1 MKTEKRIHALYLEL
15 LKIAEQAQVELSPE
29 TRLALREWVQE
40 GFAAGRRNLRTRF
53 RAVLPGAGKSLRPGD
68 LPSLSAFT
76 PLEPG
81 HEIEMLHAG
90 GVSKKGSFNSLPF
103 EKGEFP
109 ATAGS
114 KKARPSGA
122 FTIIPPK
129 KARSRS
135 PEPDPPRKSFGLVN
149 SPDCVVVGREF
160 PVVVGLSPSPQ
171 PGVFGGALERPD
183 SSVGPYRLT
192 VQLVAEGFRLR
203 PEGSRR
209 ELQVTAGKPY
219 PRALFHLI
227 PEPQSVPIRSTAIQ
241 ILFSIEGQT
250 IGAAFRPIAVIQPD
264 AEALKPV
271 GAVEPGV
278 ELPVADRRSTPDLTI
293 RISTPEHDGRLL
305 WTFETRFA
313 DLAVPT
319 EPIRTHLGREPREFT
334 RWLDERLQGK
344 EGRPGLDAF
353 LAGVGDTIADAMPAA
368 LWPLLREVAKRAGEP
383 PRVLLLSEEP
393 HVPWELATIDGPW
406 IDPRALPILA
416 AQARTGRWIL
426 GNRRPT
432 MPPTRHS
439 VQCMAVISGSSAR
452 ARLEQAESEA
462 VELTEQFGA
471 TRIEASAE
479 PVHACL
485 SGRPAVDL
493 LHFAVHGLH
502 DPDGPRDGLIL
513 ADGQTLDPLEV
524 RGHRLDRAPF
534 VFLNACQ
541 AGTGHRQ
548 LGGSAGLAAS
558 FLAAGASAVV
568 APLWSVW
575 DGEARRIALEFY
587 DTVKVGERPSE
598 AIRSTRRSPHSN
610 GSATH
615 LAYQFFGHPDLRL
628 EFSRNGESLR
638 D

>member
-1 MKTEKRIHALYLEL
+1 MNAEQQVRRVVLEL
-15 LKIAEQAQVELSPE
+15 LKIAEQAKVEVSPE
-29 TRLALREWVQE
+29 ARKALERWVE
-40 GFAAGRRNLRTRF
+40 ERWAAGKRNFPNAF
-53 RAVLPGAGKSLRPGD
+53 RALLTKVRGALEASD
-68 LPSLSAFT
+68 FPSLDVPKRGDYLLT
-76 PLEPG
+76 KRME
-81 HEIEMLHAG
+81 G
-90 GVSKKGSFNSLPF
+90 G
-103 EKGEFP
+103 
-109 ATAGS
+109 
-114 KKARPSGA
+114 GA
-122 FTIIPPK
+122 FFPTGSGVAAAIVPRKPNSHPTK
-129 KARSRS
+129 
-135 PEPDPPRKSFGLVN
+135 PDPPRKSFGLVN
-149 SPDCVVVGREF
+149 APDCVVVGREF
-160 PVVVGLSPSPQ
+160 PVVVGLSSTPQ

-192 VQLVAEGFRLR
+192 VQLVADGFRLR

-209 ELQVTAGKPY
+209 ELQVTAKKPY
-219 PRALFHLI
+219 PRTVFHLI
-227 PEPQSVPIRSTAIQ
+227 AEPQSAPIRATALQ
-241 ILFSIEGQT
+241 VLFSIEGQT

-264 AEALKPV
+264 AEALGPT
-271 GAVEPGV
+271 GSVEPGV

-305 WTFETRFA
+305 WTFETRFKG
-313 DLAVPT
+313 LAVPT

-334 RWLDERLQGK
+334 RWLDERLQAQ

-353 LAGVGDTIADAMPAA
+353 LTGVGETIADAMPAA
-368 LWPLLREVAKRAGEP
+368 LWPLLREVAERAGGP

-416 AQARTGRWIL
+416 AQAQTGRWIL

-432 MPPTRHS
+432 LPPTRHS
-439 VQCMAVISGSSAR
+439 VRCMAVISGSSSR

-462 VELTEQFGA
+462 VELAELFGA
-471 TRIEASAE
+471 ARIEALSE

-485 SGRPAVDL
+485 SGRPAADL

-502 DPDGPRDGLIL
+502 DPEGPRDGLVL

-541 AGTGHRQ
+541 AGAGHRQ

-575 DGEARRIALEFY
+575 DKEARRIALEFY
-587 DTVKVGERPSE
+587 KTVKVGERPSE

-628 EFSRNGESLR
+628 EFSRNGGSPR
-638 D
+638 S